1 MHVNEINNRLL
12 KAQRLLAYIDKSMPG
27 ASAATLSLLN
37 DESWAHIA
45 TKAGEKTAP
54 SKSTV
59 MTIIAMV
66 RGREIAVDAIR
77 ASLATPQGRAMSGHT
92 I

>member
-1 MHVNEINNRLL
+1 MHVNEIDNRLL
-12 KAQRLLAYIDKSMPG
+12 KAQRLLAHIDGSMPG
-27 ASAATLSLLN
+27 ASAATLSLLS
-37 DESWAHIA
+37 DESWAYLA
-45 TKAGEKTAP
+45 TEAGEKAAP

-77 ASLATPQGRAMSGHT
+77 ASLATPKGVR
-92 I
+92 